1 MSQEDGKE
9 VIKRP
14 VSLLLAEGSTD
25 EVFYK
30 KVIASN
36 LMGYRATIRDLH
48 GLRNINAKV
57 IDQVVSYIHTHKDE
71 VIRVYCCLDRE
82 SRYGEVPGFDI
93 KKIKKYIQDENLNS
107 VLSINLIR
115 ATQQIES
122 WFFYDIVGIY
132 VYIKVPKSKRRLNAF
147 RPPERFGYRDLQR
160 LFERYGKTY
169 TKGNR
174 AESFIN
180 KLDIKKIV
188 CNCTELR
195 EGIQVI
201 QSQAEDLTN
210 HLFPEKKSRK
220 R

>member
-25 EVFYK
+25 EIFYK
-30 KVIASN
+30 KVKISH
-36 LMGYRATIRDLH
+36 LRDCRATVRELH

-57 IDQVVSYIHTHKDE
+57 IDQIVGYIQAHKDE

-93 KKIKKYIQDENLNS
+93 KKIEKYIKDGNLTS
-107 VLSINLIR
+107 VLSIDLIT

-122 WFFYDIVGIY
+122 WFFYDIEGIY
-132 VYIKVPKSKRRLNAF
+132 VYITVPKSKRSLNTF
-147 RPPERFGYRDLQR
+147 RPPEKCGYRDLQR

-169 TKGNR
+169 TKGKR
-174 AESFIN
+174 AESFIK
-180 KLDIKKIV
+180 KLDVDKIV
-188 CNCTELR
+188 CTCKELR
-195 EGIQVI
+195 EGIQLI
-201 QSQAEDLTN
+201 QSQADDLTN
-210 HLFPEKKSRK
+210 HLFPKKKPRK
-220 R
+220 H

>member
-25 EVFYK
+25 EIFYK
-30 KVIASN
+30 KVKISH
-36 LMGYRATIRDLH
+36 LRGCRATVRELH

-57 IDQVVSYIHTHKDE
+57 IDQIVGYSQAHKDE
-71 VIRVYCCLDRE
+71 VFRVYCCLDRE

-93 KKIKKYIQDENLNS
+93 KKIEKYIKDGNLTN
-107 VLSINLIR
+107 VLSIDLIT

-122 WFFYDIVGIY
+122 WFFYDIKGIY
-132 VYIKVPKSKRRLNAF
+132 TYLTVPKSQRRINAF
-147 RPPERFGYRDLQR
+147 RPTARFGYRDLQR

-169 TKGNR
+169 TKGKR
-174 AESFIN
+174 AESFIY
-180 KLDIKKIV
+180 KLDIEKIV
-188 CNCTELR
+188 SNCTELR
-195 EGIQVI
+195 EGIQLI

-210 HLFPEKKSRK
+210 HFFPEKKPK
-220 R
+220 KQ